1 MSALMFLMW
10 PKALIQVYISN
21 DGLGDLPGFVAQ
33 LASSFFAGASSH
45 PCGKPVQVNRRIVR
59 PHHPEDVGGHIVARF
74 LHKALKVS
82 QRVPTSFDNNHW
94 IRQPSVT
101 S

>member
-45 PCGKPVQVNRRIVR
+45 PYGKPVQVN
-59 PHHPEDVGGHIVARF
+59 
-74 LHKALKVS
+74 S
-82 QRVPTSFDNNHW
+82 
-94 IRQPSVT
+94 
-101 S
+101 